1 MENEFL
7 TVIKEISDRLTGKA
21 LKLGV
26 AESCTGGLISHEIT
40 NLPGA
45 SKFFEMSVVSYSEK
59 SKRSVLGASAF
70 LLKKHGAVSEEAAV
84 AMAEGVKKI
93 SGADVSLS
101 ITGVAGPEPLEDKEI
116 GLVYMA
122 VCLKDMV
129 ESKGLSLHG
138 DRETIKKDASLEAL
152 RFLNQV
158 LRLWL

>member
-7 TVIKEISDRLTGKA
+7 TVIKEISGRLTGKA
-21 LKLGV
+21 LKLAV

-45 SKFFEMSVVSYSEK
+45 SKFFEMSIVSYSER
-59 SKRSVLGASAF
+59 SKKAVVGVSAS
-70 LLKKHGAVSEEAAV
+70 LLKKHGAVSEAA
-84 AMAEGVKKI
+84 AIALAEGVKKI
-93 SGADVSLS
+93 SGADVGLS
-101 ITGVAGPEPLEDKEI
+101 ITGVAGPEPMEDKEI

-122 VCLKDMV
+122 VCLEDV
-129 ESKGLSLHG
+129 AESKGLSLQG

>member
-7 TVIKEISDRLTGKA
+7 NVIKEISGRLTGKD
-21 LKLGV
+21 LKLAV

-40 NLPGA
+40 NVPG
-45 SKFFEMSVVSYSEK
+45 SSNYFEMSVVSYSEK
-59 SKRSVLGASAF
+59 SKRSVLGVGTS
-70 LLKKHGAVSEEAAV
+70 LLKKHGTVSEEAAV

-101 ITGVAGPEPLEDKEI
+101 ITGVAGPEPLEGKDI

-158 LRLWL
+158 MRLWL